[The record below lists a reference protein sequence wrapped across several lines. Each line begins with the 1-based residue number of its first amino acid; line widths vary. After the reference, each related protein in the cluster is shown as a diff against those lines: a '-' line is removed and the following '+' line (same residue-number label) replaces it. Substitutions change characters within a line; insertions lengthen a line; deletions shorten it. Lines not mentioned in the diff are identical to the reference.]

1 MWTQIRLLIQE
12 SELDLH
18 CFSKRLLKHFSEI
31 CYDWC
36 FHSLPHRDAFNTFV
50 NRTDPDQ
57 AALIRAA

>member
-12 SELDLH
+12 SELDLL
-18 CFSKRLLKHFSEI
+18 FLSKRLLKLISDF
-31 CYDWC
+31 CYDWL

-57 AALIRAA
+57 AALVRAA